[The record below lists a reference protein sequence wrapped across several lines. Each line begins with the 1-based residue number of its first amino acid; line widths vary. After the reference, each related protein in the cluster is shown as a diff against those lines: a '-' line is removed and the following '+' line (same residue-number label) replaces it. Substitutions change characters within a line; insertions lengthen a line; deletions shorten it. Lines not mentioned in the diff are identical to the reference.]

1 MKIAIISDI
10 HDQSDNLKWAV
21 QKIKELKV
29 DQVFALGDYSSPYI
43 VERLGLVGVPVVAV
57 WGNNDGDQVAMF
69 KAVLSDENNQI
80 YFKKGNFAEV
90 EYAEGK
96 YFLTHY
102 PLLAEN
108 AAMSGK
114 YDAVFHGHTHR
125 QRNEIINNTPI
136 VNPGKLAVYPDDK
149 ISFAVY
155 DTENKKVKF
164 FEKQKNIGL

>member
-10 HDQSDNLKWAV
+10 HDQSENLAWAV
-21 QKIKELKV
+21 KKMQELKV

-43 VERLGLVGVPVVAV
+43 VERLGLVGVPVIAV

-69 KAVLSDENNQI
+69 KAVAEDPNNQI
-80 YFKKGNFAEV
+80 YFKKGNFAEI
-90 EYAEGK
+90 EYAGGK

-125 QRNEIINNTPI
+125 QRNEVINDTPI
-136 VNPGKLAVYPDDK
+136 INPGKLANYPDNK
-149 ISFAVY
+149 ISFAIY
-155 DTENKKVKF
+155 DSATKETEFINK
-164 FEKQKNIGL
+164 EQ